1 MGYPSNDVAIEDD
14 VPGMFIRI
22 AGILPPKLPPVKIEV
37 RNSMACM
44 KSIYR
49 VTGRKI
55 AMAIDICKPGT
66 APKSNP
72 IRIPGMIINQ
82 L

>member
-1 MGYPSNDVAIEDD
+1 MWYPSNDVAIEDY

-66 APKSNP
+66 A
-72 IRIPGMIINQ
+72 RCWWRD
-82 L
+82 